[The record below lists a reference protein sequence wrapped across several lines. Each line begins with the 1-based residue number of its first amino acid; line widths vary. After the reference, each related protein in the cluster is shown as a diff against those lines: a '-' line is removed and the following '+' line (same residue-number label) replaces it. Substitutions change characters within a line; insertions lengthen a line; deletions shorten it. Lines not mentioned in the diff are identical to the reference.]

1 MSKSLAELR
10 QSSRVGL
17 PTRSFPLCLAPKLAG
32 EVQELLDE
40 LQAAMI
46 REAAQTKGDE
56 SAAPP
61 KRMGERLRSA
71 EIRERLAE
79 VQAEAEEHTGT
90 LTLQGFTEGQWRI
103 WCDEHPAREDNK
115 RDDEIAHG
123 YCNADDLVDELW
135 RWAHSW
141 NGEPMKPPSFDSE
154 GKMTDL
160 GDWSIIRENAAPAE
174 IKQLAGLVVA
184 IHENAVNL
192 PKLLSSSLATLD
204 DASD

>member
-17 PTRSFPLCLAPKLAG
+17 PTRSYPLCLAPKLAG

-61 KRMGERLRSA
+61 KRMGERLRSV

-90 LTLQGFTEGQWRI
+90 LTLQGLTEGQWRL
-103 WCDEHPAREDNK
+103 WCDEHPAREGNK
-115 RDDEIAHG
+115 RDEDIAHG
-123 YCNADDLVDELW
+123 YCNADDLIDNLTTF
-135 RWAHSW
+135 AHQW
-141 NGEPMKPPSFDSE
+141 NGDDLKP
-154 GKMTDL
+154 
-160 GDWSIIRENAAPAE
+160 GDWEFIRENAAPAE
-174 IKQLAGLVVA
+174 IKQLAELVVA

-192 PKLLSSSLATLD
+192 PKLLSRSLATLD

>member
-17 PTRSFPLCLAPKLAG
+17 PTRSYPLCLAPKLAG
-32 EVQELLDE
+32 EVQSLLDE

-90 LTLQGFTEGQWRI
+90 LTLQGLTEGQWRI

-123 YCNADDLVDELW
+123 YCNADDLVDNLGLF
-135 RWAHSW
+135 AHQW
-141 NGEPMKPPSFDSE
+141 NGE
-154 GKMTDL
+154 DL
-160 GDWSIIRENAAPAE
+160 KAGDWEFIRENAAPAE
-174 IKQLAGLVVA
+174 IKQLASLVVA

-192 PKLLSSSLATLD
+192 PKLLNNSLATLD
-204 DASD
+204 GESD